1 MLLKLK
7 FLFLLTFLN
16 GFNTLNSDD
25 YFEGFLNTIP
35 VTTEPIIT
43 KETVPD
49 VSIIEYEA
57 KNDNDDGDDDD
68 DDYENGTKDNYENY
82 CKISMNDLV
91 IPLTINHQNSLLA
104 YYNDDLL
111 FECEF
116 PEDLSIR
123 NFTWILNNKKMEST
137 DSTLNI
143 AIDKNVY
150 NSTNDLSVICK
161 FILNT
166 NLEKFTKF
174 PVIKIDKYIFKNE
187 IEEFKYLI
195 TYKYHKVLF
204 ILKVNFLITC
214 LTAVTFIILS
224 AILFLKSKNRTQQLN
239 SSSYVPVET

>member
-161 FILNT
+161 
-166 NLEKFTKF
+166 
-174 PVIKIDKYIFKNE
+174 
-187 IEEFKYLI
+187 YLI

-239 SSSYVPVET
+239 STSYAPVET